1 MPSNDSDCQTNA
13 PASLSPVSFSMMP
26 SAEISTVFQTL
37 NLLHKKEQQ
46 SRLTLEEAWPQLNRL
61 YEALVTVN
69 AHTNLTRLTDY
80 ETYCAR
86 HILDSCLILPYL
98 KDGFRVADVGS
109 GAGFPAFPLAIFAP
123 DVQVMAI
130 ESVGKKAKFIEETSI
145 NLGLEKRLRSVPQR
159 SEVLCS
165 YQVAEAAK
173 SKGLTSFRE
182 AFDVACA
189 RAVSA
194 LPLLL
199 ELCLPLVKVGGHFL
213 ALKGPKAD
221 SEIENAQ
228 TVLKLLG
235 GKVVS
240 VERFGDLPILQG
252 SVLVVIEKVAP
263 TPKVYPRPTAQIKKK
278 MLS

>member
-1 MPSNDSDCQTNA
+1 MNETPSTDAVSTA
-13 PASLSPVSFSMMP
+13 PLPLLP
-26 SAEISTVFQTL
+26 PAEMLTAFQSL
-37 NLLHKKEQQ
+37 NLLNATDQQ
-46 SRLTLEEAWPQLNRL
+46 SRLTLEEAWPQFNRL
-61 YEALVTVN
+61 YETLVAVN
-69 AHTNLTRLTDY
+69 THTNLTRLTDY

-86 HILDSCLILPYL
+86 HILDSCLLLPYL

-109 GAGFPAFPLAIFAP
+109 GAGFPAFPLTIFAP
-123 DVQVMAI
+123 EIQVMAI
-130 ESVGKKAKFIEETSI
+130 ESVGKKAKFIEETSAK
-145 NLGLEKRLRSVPQR
+145 LGLEKRLRSVPQR
-159 SEVLCS
+159 SEVLCAH
-165 YQVAEAAK
+165 QVAEAAK
-173 SKGLTSFRE
+173 AKGLTSFRE

-213 ALKGPKAD
+213 ALKGPKVD
-221 SEIENAQ
+221 GELENAQ
-228 TVLKLLG
+228 TVLKGLG
-235 GKVVS
+235 GKVVA

-263 TPKVYPRPTAQIKKK
+263 TPKAYPRPTAQIKKK